1 MTLSEI
7 KSVLEDMQAN
17 NIDTGSTIYKICPKC
32 NPNHNGTCEHCAWR
46 GTMNVCDVGV
56 HVWSDGSYNEKELQ
70 IVERKIGNRTD
81 FTLFEL
87 WNVQY
92 FPTKEA
98 AEKALKEYDEIRNI
112 SEIGRAHV

>member
-1 MTLSEI
+1 
-7 KSVLEDMQAN
+7 
-17 NIDTGSTIYKICPKC
+17 
-32 NPNHNGTCEHCAWR
+32 
-46 GTMNVCDVGV
+46 MNVCDVGV

-98 AEKALKEYDEIRNI
+98 AEKAMKEYDEIRNI
-112 SEIGRAHV
+112 PDNNDRKAQYDSWEAKQRAPFFLKRREEERQ